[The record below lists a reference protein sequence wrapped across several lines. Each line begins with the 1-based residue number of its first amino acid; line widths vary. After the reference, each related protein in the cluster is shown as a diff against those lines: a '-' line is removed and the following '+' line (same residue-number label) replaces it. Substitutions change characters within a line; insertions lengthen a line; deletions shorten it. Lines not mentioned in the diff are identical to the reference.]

1 MDKKIIKIDDT
12 EIEEYKFHQNK
23 RPILIND
30 IDVTEI
36 VASNNLYFGKQD
48 FKHFIGYKG
57 SEKIRLLSIICLQ
70 MIYIKEILMK
80 IDVFIF

>member
-1 MDKKIIKIDDT
+1 MDKKIIKINDT

-57 SEKIRLLSIICLQ
+57 SEKIRLLSIICL